1 MTLHLRPHLPL
12 NISGKS
18 RLNNKIN
25 YLENV
30 IKGRLDNQLEDTVVI
45 FSCSQEQALQSLS
58 AVKNPTL
65 SMGFE
70 VDYEIRFEDKSLK
83 LLGTTPFFGEGSA
96 ILGQWD
102 KVPMLPKLPDGFLT
116 FRGYFTLREI
126 FFRDDR
132 QATNPKHLF
141 MLTSSDEGTSSKLE
155 LISETAL
162 AAWNAK
168 KHETTY
174 AAVNENFNRLLIENV
189 KPNKRPREDTS
200 NDD

>member
-1 MTLHLRPHLPL
+1 
-12 NISGKS
+12 
-18 RLNNKIN
+18 
-25 YLENV
+25 
-30 IKGRLDNQLEDTVVI
+30 
-45 FSCSQEQALQSLS
+45 
-58 AVKNPTL
+58 
-65 SMGFE
+65 
-70 VDYEIRFEDKSLK
+70 
-83 LLGTTPFFGEGSA
+83 
-96 ILGQWD
+96 
-102 KVPMLPKLPDGFLT
+102 
-116 FRGYFTLREI
+116 
-126 FFRDDR
+126 
-132 QATNPKHLF
+132 